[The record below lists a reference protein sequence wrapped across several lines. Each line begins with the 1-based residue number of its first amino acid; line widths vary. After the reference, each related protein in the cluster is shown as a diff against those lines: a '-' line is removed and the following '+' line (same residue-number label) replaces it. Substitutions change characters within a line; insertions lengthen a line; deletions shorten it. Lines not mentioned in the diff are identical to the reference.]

1 MLAMLAV
8 LLTAMV
14 SCGEKERPVAE
25 SAVVGIWSFPL
36 TAGQDVFDLIG
47 KKLIISADHTAMLAH
62 VPFSNWK
69 LDGYN
74 LTMSNYTPGSQRLE
88 MLQYTIDAITDSTL
102 GLSGRY
108 FIAVGDSILVETDM
122 SGLYKGCKPT
132 AN

>member
-8 LLTAMV
+8 LLTATV
-14 SCGEKERPVAE
+14 SCSEKEQPVAE

-47 KKLIISADHTAMLAH
+47 KKLVINDNHTALLAH

-122 SGLYKGCKPT
+122 SGLYKRSKPT